1 MLANAIKVIK
11 RYICE
16 IVDEIEHQKDSLQK
30 HQKSGGSNIEG
41 IWSTDTK

>member
-16 IVDEIEHQKDSLQK
+16 IVDEIDRKK
-30 HQKSGGSNIEG
+30 IFF
-41 IWSTDTK
+41 TKASEERWNHYRGNMVY